1 MLALFKDKD
10 LSSHS
15 DLDSSL
21 GPPPSKKSKA
31 ALTLGK
37 LLGEKQSSSSTTLML
52 ETRTRSEL
60 DLYLKSP
67 TLNMDSCPL
76 TWWKQEKSRL
86 PMLSSVA
93 RKFLCICATSV
104 SSERIFSTGGNIVTD
119 HRTCLKPNKVD
130 QLVFLAKNL

>member
-1 MLALFKDKD
+1 MVKDRD
-10 LSSHS
+10 LP

-21 GPPPSKKSKA
+21 NPPPTKKTKA
-31 ALTLGK
+31 AFTLGK
-37 LLGEKQSSSSTTLML
+37 LLGEKQSSSTTLTL
-52 ETRTRSEL
+52 DTRAKNEL

-76 TWWKQEKSRL
+76 AWWKLEQSRL
-86 PMLSSVA
+86 PMLSIVA
-93 RKFLCICATSV
+93 RKFLCVCATSV

-119 HRTCLKPNKVD
+119 NRTCLKPNKVD